1 MATSIKV
8 GNVRLVRLS
17 DPDRELVLESI
28 TRADEES
35 EPGKLKFYRLN
46 EPVASFHKDD
56 IKHWWYDKVW
66 FEDVVE

>member
-1 MATSIKV
+1 MTTPIKV

-17 DPDRELVLESI
+17 DPDRELVLENI

-46 EPVASFHKDD
+46 ELAGSFHKEDV
-56 IKHWWYDKVW
+56 KHWWYDKVW
-66 FEDVVE
+66 FEEVAE

>member
-1 MATSIKV
+1 
-8 GNVRLVRLS
+8 LS
-17 DPDRELVLESI
+17 DYLESI

-46 EPVASFHKDD
+46 ELAGSFHKED

-66 FEDVVE
+66 FEDVAE